1 MQNIIKVSRLLF
13 LIFAMLTI
21 VTVCYANPVQAK
33 TNEKL
38 IYQKFLRKE
47 YKKLYSGNGAKR
59 GFYLID
65 LDGKGVKE
73 LVLTREESGATGD
86 STFYVYTIKNK
97 RVRQIGLFYHRSACR
112 FFEYNNK
119 AKSIR
124 CETTAGSAHYWFR
137 RYKCKSNKLKP
148 EFCCSNE
155 YSSSKKVRYIINRNA
170 NGYGGKTVSKAE
182 YNRYYKKHYS
192 SIKWKKYYMKELT
205 LSNTNTL

>member
-86 STFYVYTIKNK
+86 STFYI
-97 RVRQIGLFYHRSACR
+97 
-112 FFEYNNK
+112 
-119 AKSIR
+119 
-124 CETTAGSAHYWFR
+124 
-137 RYKCKSNKLKP
+137 
-148 EFCCSNE
+148 
-155 YSSSKKVRYIINRNA
+155 
-170 NGYGGKTVSKAE
+170 
-182 YNRYYKKHYS
+182 
-192 SIKWKKYYMKELT
+192 
-205 LSNTNTL
+205 